1 LFVKQLK
8 DTKMSK
14 GNFSLNKLYS
24 DSMKVL
30 FRPKAYFASMETG
43 GGIGEP
49 VIKALIY
56 GIVAG
61 VFILIWSLLDILGVT
76 TGTFSGNV
84 GVVGFFVNIAGAVVG
99 VFIGGLIILI
109 ISYICS
115 GKRNYEA
122 GMRVT
127 AAIMVVLPVNALLG
141 FLGGISGALGVA
153 VTLLIH
159 LYGLYMLYHA
169 LTITLQGE
177 KKPAKAI
184 SYILGALLVL
194 FTIIG
199 LFSKNSDQGSTRL
212 NEQTDQQQVAIHQRT
227 PEPEHFSRV

>member
-1 LFVKQLK
+1 
-8 DTKMSK
+8 M
-14 GNFSLNKLYS
+14 GNESFSLNKLFR
-24 DSMKVL
+24 DSTKAL
-30 FRPKAYFASMETG
+30 FSPKAYFTSMETG

-61 VFILIWSLLDILGVT
+61 IFILIWSLLDIIGVT

-84 GVVGFFVNIAGAVVG
+84 GVVGFFANIVGAVVG

-122 GMRVT
+122 NMRVT
-127 AAIMVVLPVNALLG
+127 AAIMVILPVNAVLG
-141 FLGGISGALGVA
+141 FLGGISVALGVV

-159 LYGLYMLYHA
+159 LYGLHMLYNA
-169 LTITLQGE
+169 LTTTLQGE
-177 KKPAKAI
+177 KNPAKAI
-184 SYILGALLVL
+184 SYTLGALLIL

-199 LFSKNSDQGSTRL
+199 LF
-212 NEQTDQQQVAIHQRT
+212 
-227 PEPEHFSRV
+227 